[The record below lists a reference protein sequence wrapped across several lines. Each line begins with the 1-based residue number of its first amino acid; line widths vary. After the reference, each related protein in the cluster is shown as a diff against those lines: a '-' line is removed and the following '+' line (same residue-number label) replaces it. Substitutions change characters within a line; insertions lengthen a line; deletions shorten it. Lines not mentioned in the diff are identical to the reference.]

1 MKLFKSRPFAIFVM
15 IAAILIA
22 CVHGFNTRP
31 VVEVQEGGVAL
42 DENISTEYFEQYILD
57 EAKILSSKTEKT
69 LSIYNANWDQLA
81 GRIMAVVTTKNVGN
95 VEDAAWDWAYE
106 LGLGENDAIL
116 LIDAASG
123 EHIVV
128 PSGTF
133 RKDFS
138 TQSGGFVDKVMYEG
152 ASKGDYDTAVLN
164 LFAQVHL
171 FHREY
176 SYTSD
181 NAAAIL
187 LIILLIIVLIFIFR
201 MVDSARYSRWNA
213 RYGTMVT
220 PPVVYRPVLWW
231 HRPGSSWY
239 RRRRN
244 PLPPPVPP
252 MGGPRPPVST
262 PRPPRP
268 PMSGGS
274 RPTPPPRPPMSGG
287 SRGAGSYRPPVNHSR
302 PPMSGS
308 SRPNSGS
315 FGGGRGGNFGGGSR
329 PGSGSFGG
337 SSRGGSFGGGSRG
350 GSFGGGSRGGSFGG
364 GSRGGSFSGGS
375 RGGGFGGRR

>member
-15 IAAILIA
+15 VAAIFIA

-42 DENISTEYFEQYILD
+42 DEKLSTAYFEEFILD

-81 GRIMAVVTTKNVGN
+81 GRIIAVVTTKNAGN

-123 EHIVV
+123 EYTVV
-128 PSGTF
+128 ASGTF
-133 RKDFS
+133 YDDFS
-138 TQSGGFVDKVMYEG
+138 TQSGSFVDKAMYEG
-152 ASKGDYDTAVLN
+152 VSKSDYDAAVLN

-176 SYTSD
+176 SYTST
-181 NAAAIL
+181 NIGPIL
-187 LIILLIIVLIFIFR
+187 LIILLIIVLIFIFS

-231 HRPGSSWY
+231 HRPGSVWY
-239 RRRRN
+239 RRRRR
-244 PLPPPVPP
+244 PVPPVPP
-252 MGGPRPPVST
+252 VPPVGGPRPPVST

-274 RPTPPPRPPMSGG
+274 RPT
-287 SRGAGSYRPPVNHSR
+287 GSYRPPVNHSR
-302 PPMSGS
+302 PPMGGS

-315 FGGGRGGNFGGGSR
+315 FGGGRGGSFGGSSHSGSFGGGSR
-329 PGSGSFGG
+329 GGNFGG

-350 GSFGGGSRGGSFGG
+350 GGSSRGGSFGG
-364 GSRGGSFSGGS
+364 
-375 RGGGFGGRR
+375 RR